1 VAETDDLEEDHPGA
15 PEEAK
20 PGERAADGAR
30 DPEPEGPGKQTG
42 GAQEP
47 GIFTLKHLDE
57 VRTVGRDE
65 VVRLAQQG
73 MDYDRVRS
81 ERDQLRKYRDELG
94 PALEMVRDFA
104 GKSGLAPE
112 EYLELCRRRELSGR
126 GMDGRG
132 VNERVFSERRE
143 AFLRSGQAARE
154 AAETRRRERAEKRRE
169 DMRRFAEKFPAVKP
183 EEISKEIWDEVAK
196 GESLLSSYTL
206 RRNARLEAELTAER
220 QNRENAQKTTGSL
233 SGGLAGIRQDEFDRW
248 WNDED

>member
-1 VAETDDLEEDHPGA
+1 MEERNQELFRDDSELTELTEEQLRQLDEAWDDPDGEPEAGYVAETDDLEEDHPGA

-143 AFLRSGQAARE
+143 AFLRSGQIGMP
-154 AAETRRRERAEKRRE
+154 
-169 DMRRFAEKFPAVKP
+169 DGFFFFF
-183 EEISKEIWDEVAK
+183 
-196 GESLLSSYTL
+196 
-206 RRNARLEAELTAER
+206 
-220 QNRENAQKTTGSL
+220 AQKRVFVNLRTAL
-233 SGGLAGIRQDEFDRW
+233 
-248 WNDED
+248 